1 MANRATQ
8 VSAFLESSASPHI
21 RATQVSAF
29 LTAQTSAGA
38 TIQDAQRV
46 SAIGAESFSA
56 SAATRQDDQHVS
68 ASGKAL
74 GPKPTP
80 NPAPVWPTPLTEILK
95 AYPYVQY
102 QDDPNIV
109 AFFSAYNIIAQSYL
123 DWFNETPLALYTN
136 PNVNGQLL
144 DWIGQG
150 IYGIPRPVFSTLAK
164 HIIVANI
171 DGIPLDTME
180 IDGSSFFET
189 GTAVTANDDF
199 YKRVI
204 TWLTYICD
212 GRMTNANVIRKRV
225 ARFLYGVN
233 GTDITA
239 TQAQAVSVAVVT
251 SPSLSYAITV
261 PSSANP
267 ASTYFQDAFN
277 SGTLSFPFQL
287 SATVSIV

>member
-1 MANRATQ
+1 
-8 VSAFLESSASPHI
+8 
-21 RATQVSAF
+21 
-29 LTAQTSAGA
+29 
-38 TIQDAQRV
+38 
-46 SAIGAESFSA
+46 
-56 SAATRQDDQHVS
+56 
-68 ASGKAL
+68 
-74 GPKPTP
+74 
-80 NPAPVWPTPLTEILK
+80 
-95 AYPYVQY
+95 
-102 QDDPNIV
+102 
-109 AFFSAYNIIAQSYL
+109 
-123 DWFNETPLALYTN
+123 
-136 PNVNGQLL
+136 
-144 DWIGQG
+144 
-150 IYGIPRPVFSTLAK
+150 VFSTLAK

-171 DGIPLDTME
+171 DGVPLDTME

-204 TWLTYICD
+204 TWFTYIGD
-212 GRMTNANVIRKRV
+212 GRMTNANVIRKRI

-277 SGTLSFPFQL
+277 SGILSFPFQL
-287 SATVSIV
+287 QASVAIV